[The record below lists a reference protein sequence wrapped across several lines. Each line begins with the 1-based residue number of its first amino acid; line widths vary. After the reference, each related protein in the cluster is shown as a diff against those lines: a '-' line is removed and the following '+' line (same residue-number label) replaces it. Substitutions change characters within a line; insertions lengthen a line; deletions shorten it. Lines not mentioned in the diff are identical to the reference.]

1 MQQGQLTCHFYYCLW
16 LRPPKGTFAK
26 TPRRSGIG
34 TFGTALW
41 LWGGALTGRSAVIEL
56 VPPAVSASQREERRP
71 KLHWEERQLGGGGG
85 SQPLRWD
92 YSNDSEV
99 SGGFLIPP
107 HSSCSSE
114 AHLRG
119 SALGHLSRGNS
130 AQPAEPLNSAGP
142 LPATF
147 KPSPTPTPRRLQ

>member
-85 SQPLRWD
+85 ASPCAGITAMTVRFRGAF
-92 YSNDSEV
+92 S
-99 SGGFLIPP
+99 FL
-107 HSSCSSE
+107 
-114 AHLRG
+114 
-119 SALGHLSRGNS
+119 
-130 AQPAEPLNSAGP
+130 
-142 LPATF
+142 
-147 KPSPTPTPRRLQ
+147 PTPPVPQKLT